1 MFFQGKQ
8 ETIIIIIIA
17 IFPIMGEMNN
27 RPFKKKKK
35 KPLNCDLLTCTCLS
49 TVFFSRPCGLWQ
61 SEFPQELLSNKTGTA
76 LAVQMQMLSHQLKI
90 APIINFEKYNNS
102 RSPLRTQSMTR
113 HRQLPIHSPLLSFR
127 RPKLQRL
134 LGQKS

>member
-1 MFFQGKQ
+1 MFFHGKQ
-8 ETIIIIIIA
+8 ETLIIIIIV
-17 IFPIMGEMNN
+17 IFPIMGEMDN

-35 KPLNCDLLTCTCLS
+35 TTLNCDLLTCTRLS

-61 SEFPQELLSNKTGTA
+61 SEFPQELLSNKTRTA

-102 RSPLRTQSMTR
+102 KSPLRTQSMAR
-113 HRQLPIHSPLLSFR
+113 HRLLPIHSPLLSFHR
-127 RPKLQRL
+127 RKLQRL
-134 LGQKS
+134 LGQ